1 MESFAFVREAS
12 RTLLHPRS
20 CPRALFSSENFLLS
34 IISLFA
40 HHPSSRLWETQ
51 QGIDLYLSPPQKKGV
66 TRDRSPLN
74 WLASGGIPF
83 STKPFQKLCLPTFP
97 TTQVLVSKWT
107 FIRKQVWEIS
117 LSRRSSLLTNPYLL
131 CEDCQSVSFY
141 SGHRLSSTP
150 RLISLNLLEAT
161 PMLNNLQKFC
171 VQIYFFRN
179 TPSVT

>member
-1 MESFAFVREAS
+1 MEGLCRKGNAPATKPV
-12 RTLLHPRS
+12 
-20 CPRALFSSENFLLS
+20 
-34 IISLFA
+34 
-40 HHPSSRLWETQ
+40 Q
-51 QGIDLYLSPPQKKGV
+51 GV

-179 TPSVT
+179 TPSVTHENSYGRSLQKYYFRGLLSLFLRIFRFGHSFSRFSKRSCVETG